1 MIPSHSIHEQIQHY
15 ATLTAD
21 RVLASLPTLASLAP
35 AELAVVQVAAALGHE
50 QTPALLHTLYQR
62 HMSFLTQPC
71 CDQSGSARPVYL
83 WLLASAWLQALQS
96 HPLAAGHG
104 ACATLCHQLTT
115 HELATEPWAI
125 LWNLRLALQL
135 GNQKLADHL
144 LTLLPQAH
152 QRGHLHPLDADTS
165 LDAFV
170 FAELTALHALQ
181 ACVCLQ
187 AHPLLQNWLW
197 AMTAYHQEH
206 TTPDFTTSQPW
217 GVAAFAANPATVM
230 FAEQQLHDWQTYTRI
245 SAKPPSPL
253 AATLLHD
260 AALTS
265 RQG

>member
-1 MIPSHSIHEQIQHY
+1 MLPQNNIYEQIQY
-15 ATLTAD
+15 QATLTGD
-21 RVLASLPTLASLAP
+21 RVLAILPPPASLAP
-35 AELAVVQVAAALGHE
+35 AELAIVQVAAALEHE
-50 QTPALLHTLYQR
+50 QTPALLQALYQR
-62 HMSFLTQPC
+62 RMNLLAQPC
-71 CDQSGSARPVYL
+71 CDQSGAARPVYL

-96 HPLAAGHG
+96 NPLASGHG

-115 HELATEPWAI
+115 HELATEPWAMV
-125 LWNLRLALQL
+125 WNLRLALQL

-144 LTLLPQAH
+144 LSRLPQAH

-187 AHPLLQNWLW
+187 AHPLLQNWLG
-197 AMTAYHQEH
+197 AMTTYHQEH

-217 GVAAFAANPATVM
+217 GLAAFAANPTTVM

-253 AATLLHD
+253 AAALLHD
-260 AALTS
+260 AALTC
-265 RQG
+265 RQC